1 MWCVDLDFVYDET
14 RTYRGSE
21 RRQMNM
27 KFMRSARDTCVC
39 DGQMNLV
46 DYGNNVLCILLEN
59 SNALT

>member
-14 RTYRGSE
+14 HISRIGT
-21 RRQMNM
+21 RQMNM

-46 DYGNNVLCILLEN
+46 DYGNNVLFILLEN